1 MPEKKA
7 FTCVLNTPNLIF
19 VPKSLKI
26 EHPPPPSPKYKKGK
40 KTKWKREKNKRIE
53 LISFYMTK
61 VKIFIH

>member
-26 EHPPPPSPKYKKGK
+26 EHPPPPLPLNTRKEKRQNGKEKKI
-40 KTKWKREKNKRIE
+40 N
-53 LISFYMTK
+53 
-61 VKIFIH
+61 V